1 MADNGT
7 VTKRSSGVNLFH
19 GLKTLLLNLKIVFEY
34 FLKLIFNGILIFFKE
49 FFLIE
54 MEDIFGKHS
63 DTLKANYIVKSR
75 INFEN
80 DEA

>member
-1 MADNGT
+1 
-7 VTKRSSGVNLFH
+7 
-19 GLKTLLLNLKIVFEY
+19 
-34 FLKLIFNGILIFFKE
+34 
-49 FFLIE
+49 
-54 MEDIFGKHS
+54 MEHIFGKHS